1 MDTAKG
7 ARAEM
12 VPTEV
17 PYSKSSACDELK
29 ESCAC
34 LAYIESV
41 NTKVSEEEAQQ
52 DTYQPVFRAYVRV
65 VIQPASAF
73 FTKSGIVIYEC
84 PTFTAIHNLE
94 FKVTDTTKIIPFS
107 KMVWHLKS

>member
-1 MDTAKG
+1 M
-7 ARAEM
+7 
-12 VPTEV
+12 
-17 PYSKSSACDELK
+17 
-29 ESCAC
+29 
-34 LAYIESV
+34 

-94 FKVTDTTKIIPFS
+94 FGVALKELMVNYMTKLRSSKNATAKV
-107 KMVWHLKS
+107 VNCCLVGV

>member
-1 MDTAKG
+1 M
-7 ARAEM
+7 
-12 VPTEV
+12 
-17 PYSKSSACDELK
+17 
-29 ESCAC
+29 
-34 LAYIESV
+34 

-52 DTYQPVFRAYVRV
+52 DTYQPVFLAYVRV

-107 KMVWHLKS
+107 KNGVALKELMVNYMTKLRSSKNATAKVVSCCLIGF